1 VGPPH
6 PRLGAPIARQ
16 PEPTLYIAILAAAP
30 ALRSG
35 LRALLGSAPHIGV
48 VAEAAALQTLIEE
61 ATERIDVLLIAADEL
76 PEPELSQALA
86 EAELPPAILLL
97 SEQQDA
103 ARRLPALPA
112 RAWGWLPPDC
122 SEDELAAAIT
132 ALAAGLIASTPALLP
147 AALAAAPSA
156 DEPLAEELTEREQ
169 DVLQLLAE
177 GLANKQI
184 ALQLGI
190 SEHTVKFHSSAIYA
204 KLGVTN
210 RTEAVRRAARLGLL
224 VL

>member
-1 VGPPH
+1 MGPPYA
-6 PRLGAPIARQ
+6 RLGAPIARQ
-16 PEPTLYIAILAAAP
+16 SEPTLYIAILAAAP

-35 LRALLGSAPHIGV
+35 LRALLGGQAHIGIA
-48 VAEAAALQTLIEE
+48 AEAASLPSILDE
-61 ATERIDVLLIAADEL
+61 ATESIDVLLIAADEL

-86 EAELPPAILLL
+86 DAEFPPAVLLL
-97 SEQQDA
+97 SEQPEA
-103 ARRLPALPA
+103 ARGLPRLAA

-122 SEDELAAAIT
+122 SEDELAAAIN
-132 ALAAGLIASTPALLP
+132 ALAAGLITTTPALLP
-147 AALAAAPSA
+147 AALAPAPNP
-156 DEPLAEELTEREQ
+156 DEAPAEDLTEREL

>member
-1 VGPPH
+1 MGARPPAPQALGGPINKPS
-6 PRLGAPIARQ
+6 AVSAQ
-16 PEPTLYIAILAAAP
+16 VAILAAAP

-35 LRALLGSAPHIGV
+35 LRALLAEESRIKVA
-48 VAEAAALQTLIEE
+48 AEAATLAGLLEQDAE
-61 ATERIDVLLIAADEL
+61 LDVVLLAEGL
-76 PEPELSQALA
+76 PLAELA
-86 EAELPPAILLL
+86 EALQASDEPPAVLLL
-97 SEQQDA
+97 SEAREVAQQLA
-103 ARRLPALPA
+103 ALPA

-122 SEDELAAAIT
+122 SQQELAAAIL
-132 ALAAGLIASTPALLP
+132 ALHEGLIAAPPAMLSALLTPA
-147 AALAAAPSA
+147 ST
-156 DEPLAEELTEREQ
+156 ETPLEEELTEREL

-190 SEHTVKFHSSAIYA
+190 SEHTVKFHSSSIYA